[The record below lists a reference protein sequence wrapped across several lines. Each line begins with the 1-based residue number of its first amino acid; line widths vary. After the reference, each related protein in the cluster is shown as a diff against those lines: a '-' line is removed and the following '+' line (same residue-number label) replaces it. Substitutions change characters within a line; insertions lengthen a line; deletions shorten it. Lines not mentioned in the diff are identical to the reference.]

1 MSTRKTEE
9 GVMVDPSSADS
20 TRSLAGRAMS
30 RRQALGQAGGAF
42 AGVAA
47 LASMPKTKD
56 HLLG

>member
-9 GVMVDPSSADS
+9 GVMMDPSSADS
-20 TRSLAGRAMS
+20 TRSLAGQTMS
-30 RRQALGQAGGAF
+30 RHQALELAGGTF

-47 LASMPKTKD
+47 LASMPKTKH